1 MYIFNRADGK
11 QTEGIGAVA
20 QCQIHAYTL
29 SKMLNVD
36 YTSTNF
42 ENLQHYQEHSSQEQF
57 CQDVTKFFNF
67 PKSQGFVDIDNPVY
81 FERID
86 NQFLDFVNKNR
97 DVKDLCVEIGNAD
110 LMKMQTTIIKL
121 GNHL

>member
-29 SKMLNVD
+29 SKMLNID

-97 DVKDLCVEIGNAD
+97 DVKDLCVEIGNE
-110 LMKMQTTIIKL
+110 I
-121 GNHL
+121 